1 MQYTV
6 RAFVEGRDERLLE
19 GPSMASGKGL
29 MATTLDAQ
37 SGSSIRLIH
46 TRRLWCSCGAGRISY
61 TSQPYRT
68 AWLGSAIGRDARRRI
83 LLIDSVGRKGPTPR
97 GGVEPQSKATGVR
110 AAEGF
115 EPSCHTK
122 HEEPSI
128 FMHHPTWCRLSCGVR
143 VQEYYDA
150 QVLPD
155 HKSRDVCCLGSSS
168 CWRNEH
174 VVGKTGFP

>member
-6 RAFVEGRDERLLE
+6 RAFVGGRDERLLE

-97 GGVEPQSKATGVR
+97 GGGTPVQSYR
-110 AAEGF
+110 
-115 EPSCHTK
+115 
-122 HEEPSI
+122 
-128 FMHHPTWCRLSCGVR
+128 
-143 VQEYYDA
+143 
-150 QVLPD
+150 
-155 HKSRDVCCLGSSS
+155 GSS
-168 CWRNEH
+168 RR
-174 VVGKTGFP
+174 GFRTFLSYQARRAFDIYAPPHLVQTLLRRQSPRVLRRPGSARS